1 MGNVMAYS
9 GLTTKIR
16 AMQAKL
22 LTQADYETISGFTD
36 VVQVVEFLKTKPA
49 YAVYM
54 DQLELAHLHRG
65 DIEKMLYQSLYND
78 YTRIF
83 RFAGIDQKKFLKIYW
98 KKYEVS
104 VINYCLRI
112 VFNHYDKAYDL
123 DYKKEFFDKYSKLSI
138 DKLITSTNIDELV
151 DNLRGSEYYEAL
163 KPIRDSGAATLF
175 DYDQALE
182 LYYFTNYWRRGRKVF
197 SGKSR
202 ERFSRDVGI
211 KMDLMNIQ
219 WVYRAK
225 QYYRMLPAEIYA
237 LTLPYHFH
245 LSTEEFKA
253 IVEAPNAEEMKK
265 QIENTYYGTHVHM
278 KEGQSIEKSI
288 KDILRD
294 LYISDRQKDP
304 YSDATMHAF
313 LFLKEQEIDK
323 LTTALECIRYGLT
336 RQEILTYLGGESK

>member
-1 MGNVMAYS
+1 M
-9 GLTTKIR
+9 
-16 AMQAKL
+16 
-22 LTQADYETISGFTD
+22 E
-36 VVQVVEFLKTKPA
+36 
-49 YAVYM
+49 
-54 DQLELAHLHRG
+54 
-65 DIEKMLYQSLYND
+65 QSD
-78 YTRIF
+78 AIIF
-83 RFAGIDQKKFLKIYW
+83 VDSPNSRNSIW
-98 KKYEVS
+98 CKYEL
-104 VINYCLRI
+104 NYFSELNRPIYCIKVENIESRNWDA
-112 VFNHYDKAYDL
+112 FYKMKDKWYYDL

-253 IVEAPNAEEMKK
+253 IVEAPNVEEMKK

-323 LTTALECIRYGLT
+323 LTTSLECIRYGLT

>member
-112 VFNHYDKAYDL
+112 VFNHYDKPYDL

-219 WVYRAK
+219 WAYRAK
-225 QYYRMLPAEIYA
+225 QYYRMLPAEI
-237 LTLPYHFH
+237 
-245 LSTEEFKA
+245 LSL
-253 IVEAPNAEEMKK
+253 IH
-265 QIENTYYGTHVHM
+265 I
-278 KEGQSIEKSI
+278 
-288 KDILRD
+288 
-294 LYISDRQKDP
+294 
-304 YSDATMHAF
+304 
-313 LFLKEQEIDK
+313 
-323 LTTALECIRYGLT
+323 
-336 RQEILTYLGGESK
+336 

>member
-1 MGNVMAYS
+1 M
-9 GLTTKIR
+9 
-16 AMQAKL
+16 
-22 LTQADYETISGFTD
+22 
-36 VVQVVEFLKTKPA
+36 
-49 YAVYM
+49 
-54 DQLELAHLHRG
+54 
-65 DIEKMLYQSLYND
+65 
-78 YTRIF
+78 
-83 RFAGIDQKKFLKIYW
+83 
-98 KKYEVS
+98 
-104 VINYCLRI
+104 
-112 VFNHYDKAYDL
+112 
-123 DYKKEFFDKYSKLSI
+123 
-138 DKLITSTNIDELV
+138 ITSTNIDELV

-219 WVYRAK
+219 WAYRAK

-253 IVEAPNAEEMKK
+253 IVEAPNVEEMKK

-278 KEGQSIEKSI
+278 KEGQSIEKGI

>member
-1 MGNVMAYS
+1 MRNVMRYS
-9 GLTTKIR
+9 GIVTKVA
-16 AMQAKL
+16 AMRAKL
-22 LTQADYETISGFTD
+22 LKPQDYEQLASMDTVTD
-36 VVQVVEFLKTKPA
+36 IIEYLKQTKS
-49 YAVYM
+49 YGKFITQM
-54 DQLELAHLHRG
+54 DESLYHRG
-65 DIEKMLYQSLYND
+65 NIEKVLIQSLYDD
-78 YTRIF
+78 YTRLY
-83 RFAGIDQKKFLKIYW
+83 RFADMQQKDFLKIFM
-98 KKYEVS
+98 KRYEVDL
-104 VINYCLRI
+104 VRYCLRI
-112 VFNHYDKAYDL
+112 VFNHSNVPFDL
-123 DYKKEFFDKYSKLSI
+123 NYKKPFFDKYSKLSI

-219 WVYRAK
+219 WAYRAK

-253 IVEAPNAEEMKK
+253 IVEAPNVEEMKK